1 MFLYHKQVVLLPLC
15 FFYSDDKVRALDNAE
30 LASVMQIS
38 SALLPFL
45 WRKEVTFLGKNI
57 FGFIIG
63 LLVNNLAILFHFFF
77 YHSGPMHQC
86 LRVGAYMLQLQ

>member
-1 MFLYHKQVVLLPLC
+1 MFLYHKQVVLLLLR
-15 FFYSDDKVRALDNAE
+15 FFYSDDKVRALDMAE
-30 LASVMQIS
+30 LASIMQIS

-45 WRKEVTFLGKNI
+45 GRKEVTFLGKNV
-57 FGFIIG
+57 FGLIIG
-63 LLVNNLAILFHFFF
+63 LLVNNLAILFHFF